1 MLEKYFENTLF
12 LFLKIDYICRLGFS
26 VLYFLLHL
34 KSIVHGRG
42 GNLIDPRT
50 IHEYDGMNNRIGYW
64 DREVIYYYI
73 DNFQNRN

>member
-1 MLEKYFENTLF
+1 MILLINGLTHIIQDRPSLADFPYILFYF
-12 LFLKIDYICRLGFS
+12 
-26 VLYFLLHL
+26 HL
-34 KSIVHGRG
+34 KSIVRGRG
-42 GNLIDPRT
+42 SSLIDPRT